1 MKKIIAL
8 MLVLLLVCC
17 AFAACGDKDTD
28 TNNDDPKDTSNDAV
42 VYDLEGAAAYLEGLY
57 KEDLSTTAVDFDV
70 VAQVII
76 GGVTYE
82 IDWTVDSDKV
92 TVGEAANGVVT
103 IGVDEKSPEEVQY
116 KLTATIKA
124 GDGTSTTVGFKLN
137 VPAYEVN
144 SHEEYM
150 AAQQDDM
157 LTVEGIVVAIN
168 SKAAGNKYNHLFLAD
183 ASVTGGYYCYSITQ
197 DPVADLGIEVGM
209 TVKVTGPMAPYS
221 GMQEIKGGQ
230 VAIVDSTIKTVEPVD
245 ITEKFAAG
253 ENLGVY
259 VGLPVVIK
267 GVSIGAQDLEKDT
280 SQYLYFA
287 IGEQQGYVRT
297 YITDFPT
304 TIKADDKAAIDADH
318 AAHFGNKAD
327 ATGILILYNGAPY
340 LIPMSTTPFTNYEE
354 VKLTNADK
362 VKAELDELKLDAS
375 FSSDAVV
382 ELAAKGKYYEDV
394 TITWATTD
402 TTGAAAIADGKLTVK
417 VPDAEVKVTV
427 TATVVCGD
435 VTETKTFEIK
445 LSKTIT
451 SIKDLLALGA
461 AQESYTADKYIA
473 GGIITEIQND
483 KYGNIVIKDE
493 SGESILV
500 YGTFIDGKKYGE
512 FEGAKPV
519 VGDYVVV
526 VGVVGQY
533 KGTAQMKNADITSFI
548 TPSTIKA
555 VTDIGAAAESNV
567 YTEEKYMISGV
578 ITEVQNDK
586 YGNVVIKDAEGNSI
600 LLYGL
605 YDQVGTRYDGMT
617 TKPAV
622 GDTITVIGPAGNYK
636 GTAQLKNATLIA
648 FTAAAAQ

>member
-1 MKKIIAL
+1 MKKIIT
-8 MLVLLLVCC
+8 LVLAALLVCTML
-17 AFAACGDKDTD
+17 AACGQKTPDE
-28 TNNDDPKDTSNDAV
+28 PAV
-42 VYDLEGAAAYLEGLY
+42 TYDLEGAVAYVEGLY
-57 KEDLSTTAVDFDV
+57 KEDLSVTAVDYDV
-70 VAQVII
+70 VSQVII
-76 GGVTYE
+76 GGVTYQ
-82 IDWTVDSDKV
+82 IDWSVDTDKV
-92 TVGEAANGVVT
+92 TVGTPANGVVT
-103 IGVDEKSPEEVQY
+103 IGVDEKSPEALEY
-116 KLTATIKA
+116 KLTATVKA
-124 GDGTSTTVGFKLN
+124 GDGTSQTVTFKLS
-137 VPAYEVN
+137 VPEYAIN
-144 SHEEYM
+144 SHDEYM
-150 AAQQDDM
+150 AAKQDDM

-168 SKAAGNKYNHLFLAD
+168 SKDAGNKYNHLFLAD

-197 DPVADLGIEVGM
+197 DPVKDLGIQVGM

-253 ENLGVY
+253 ADLGVY

-280 SQYLYFA
+280 SQYLYFS
-287 IGEQQGYVRT
+287 IGEKQGYVRT

-304 TIKADDKAAIDADH
+304 TLKVEEKANIDADH
-318 AAHFGNKAD
+318 AAHFGYKAD
-327 ATGILILYNGAPY
+327 ATGILILYNSAPY

-354 VKLTNADK
+354 VKASNADK
-362 VKAELDELKLDAS
+362 VKAELDELKIDAS
-375 FSSDAVV
+375 FSSDTTV
-382 ELAAKGKYYEDV
+382 ELAAKGKYYDDV
-394 TITWATTD
+394 TIAWKSED
-402 TTGAAAIADGKLTVK
+402 TTGAATIADGKLTVK
-417 VPDAEVKVTV
+417 VPDKETTVKV
-427 TATVVCGD
+427 TATVTCAD

-451 SIKDLLALGA
+451 SIKELLALGA
-461 AQESYTADKYIA
+461 AQESYTAEKYIA

-533 KGTAQMKNADITSFI
+533 KGTPQMKNADITYFLAP
-548 TPSTIKA
+548 TTVKA
-555 VTDIGAAAESNV
+555 AVDAGSATESNV
-567 YTEEKYMISGV
+567 YSETNYMLTGV
-578 ITEVQNDK
+578 ITELQNDK
-586 YGNVVIKDAEGNSI
+586 YGNVVIKDADGNSI

-605 YDQVGTRYDGMT
+605 YDQAGTRYDKMAV
-617 TKPAV
+617 KPVV
-622 GDTITVIGPAGNYK
+622 GDTITAFGPTGNYK
-636 GTAQLKNATLIA
+636 GTAQLKNATLVGL
-648 FTAAAAQ
+648 TKAAQ

>member
-1 MKKIIAL
+1 MKKIIT
-8 MLVLLLVCC
+8 LVLAALLVCTMLV
-17 AFAACGDKDTD
+17 ACGQKTPDE
-28 TNNDDPKDTSNDAV
+28 PAV
-42 VYDLEGAAAYLEGLY
+42 TYDLEGAVAYVEGLY
-57 KEDLSTTAVDFDV
+57 KEDLSVTAVDYDV
-70 VAQVII
+70 VSQVII
-76 GGVTYE
+76 GGVTYQ
-82 IDWTVDSDKV
+82 IDWSVDTDKV
-92 TVGEAANGVVT
+92 TVGTPANGVVT
-103 IGVDEKSPEEVQY
+103 IGVDEKSPEALEY
-116 KLTATIKA
+116 KLTATVKA
-124 GDGTSTTVGFKLN
+124 GDGTSQTVTFKLS
-137 VPAYEVN
+137 VPEYAIN
-144 SHEEYM
+144 SHDEYM
-150 AAQQDDM
+150 AAKQDDM

-168 SKAAGNKYNHLFLAD
+168 SKDAGNKYNHLFLAD

-197 DPVADLGIEVGM
+197 DPVKDLGIQVGM

-253 ENLGVY
+253 ADLGVY

-287 IGEQQGYVRT
+287 IGEKQGYVRT

-304 TIKADDKAAIDADH
+304 TLKVEEKANIDADH
-318 AAHFGNKAD
+318 AAHFGYKAD

-354 VKLTNADK
+354 VKASNADK
-362 VKAELDELKLDAS
+362 VKAELDELKIDAS
-375 FSSDAVV
+375 FSSDTTV
-382 ELAAKGKYYEDV
+382 ELAAKGKYYDDV
-394 TITWATTD
+394 TIAWKSED
-402 TTGAAAIADGKLTVK
+402 TTGAATIADGKLTVK
-417 VPDAEVKVTV
+417 VPDKETTVKV
-427 TATVVCGD
+427 TATVTCAD

-451 SIKDLLALGA
+451 SIKELLALGA
-461 AQESYTADKYIA
+461 AQESYTAEKYIA
-473 GGIITEIQND
+473 GGIITEIQNE

-533 KGTAQMKNADITSFI
+533 KGTPQMKNADITYFLAP
-548 TPSTIKA
+548 TTVKA
-555 VTDIGAAAESNV
+555 AVDAGSATESNV
-567 YTEEKYMISGV
+567 YSETNYMLTGV
-578 ITEVQNDK
+578 ITELQNDK
-586 YGNVVIKDAEGNSI
+586 YGNVVIKDADGNSI

-605 YDQVGTRYDGMT
+605 YDQAGTRYDKMAV
-617 TKPAV
+617 KPVV
-622 GDTITVIGPAGNYK
+622 GDTITAFGPTGNYK
-636 GTAQLKNATLIA
+636 GTAQLKNATLVGL
-648 FTAAAAQ
+648 TKAAQ

>member
-1 MKKIIAL
+1 MKKIIT
-8 MLVLLLVCC
+8 LVLAALLVCTML
-17 AFAACGDKDTD
+17 AACGQKTPDE
-28 TNNDDPKDTSNDAV
+28 PAV
-42 VYDLEGAAAYLEGLY
+42 TYDLEGAVAYVEGLY
-57 KEDLSTTAVDFDV
+57 KEDLSVTAVDYDV
-70 VAQVII
+70 VSQVII
-76 GGVTYE
+76 GGVTYQ
-82 IDWTVDSDKV
+82 IDWSVDTDKV
-92 TVGEAANGVVT
+92 TVGTPANGVVT
-103 IGVDEKSPEEVQY
+103 IGVDEKSPEALEY
-116 KLTATIKA
+116 KLTATVKA
-124 GDGTSTTVGFKLN
+124 GDGTSQTVTFKLS
-137 VPAYEVN
+137 VPEYAIN
-144 SHEEYM
+144 SHDEYM
-150 AAQQDDM
+150 AAKQDDM

-168 SKAAGNKYNHLFLAD
+168 SKDAGNKYNHLFLAD

-197 DPVADLGIEVGM
+197 DPVKDLGIQVGM

-253 ENLGVY
+253 ADLGVY

-287 IGEQQGYVRT
+287 IGEKQGYVRT

-304 TIKADDKAAIDADH
+304 TLKVEEKANIDADH
-318 AAHFGNKAD
+318 AAHFGYKAD

-354 VKLTNADK
+354 VKASNADK
-362 VKAELDELKLDAS
+362 VKAELDELKIDAS
-375 FSSDAVV
+375 FSSDTTV
-382 ELAAKGKYYEDV
+382 ELAAKGKYYDDV
-394 TITWATTD
+394 TIAWKSED
-402 TTGAAAIADGKLTVK
+402 TTGAATIADGKLTVK
-417 VPDAEVKVTV
+417 VPDKETTVKV
-427 TATVVCGD
+427 TATVTCAD

-451 SIKDLLALGA
+451 SIKELLALGA
-461 AQESYTADKYIA
+461 AQESYTAEKYIA

-519 VGDYVVV
+519 VGDYIVV

-533 KGTAQMKNADITSFI
+533 KGTPQMKNADITYFLAP
-548 TPSTIKA
+548 TTVKA
-555 VTDIGAAAESNV
+555 AVDAGSATESNV
-567 YTEEKYMISGV
+567 YSETNYMLTGV
-578 ITEVQNDK
+578 ITELQNDK
-586 YGNVVIKDAEGNSI
+586 YGNVVIKDADGNSI

-605 YDQVGTRYDGMT
+605 YDQAGTRYDKMAV
-617 TKPAV
+617 KPVV
-622 GDTITVIGPAGNYK
+622 GDTITAFGPTGNYK
-636 GTAQLKNATLIA
+636 GTAQLKNATLVGL
-648 FTAAAAQ
+648 TKAAQ